1 MPFFQCYET
10 MALNLQ
16 KAPHRCK
23 NKDKCLYFCI
33 LLLMGYS
40 LMRKKENETELLVES
55 VVKGIFEKKGK
66 DVVKIDLRKL
76 ENRITDFFVICH
88 GTSFTQVDSICDSVE
103 DNVRKERSAKPW
115 HVEGLDNCFWVLLDY
130 GDVVVHVFLEEYRN
144 FYSLESLWAD
154 AKIETV
160 EDTIS

>member
-1 MPFFQCYET
+1 
-10 MALNLQ
+10 
-16 KAPHRCK
+16 
-23 NKDKCLYFCI
+23 
-33 LLLMGYS
+33 
-40 LMRKKENETELLVES
+40 MRKKENETELLVES

-88 GTSFTQVDSICDSVE
+88 GTSVTQVDAICDSVE
-103 DNVRKERSAKPW
+103 DIVRKERSGKPW